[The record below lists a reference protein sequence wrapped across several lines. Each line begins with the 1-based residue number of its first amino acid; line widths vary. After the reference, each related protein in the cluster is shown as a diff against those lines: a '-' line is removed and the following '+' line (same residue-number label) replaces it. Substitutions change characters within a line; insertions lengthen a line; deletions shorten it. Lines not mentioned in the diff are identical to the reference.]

1 MRGAATGAWWR
12 EVSPHEK
19 YLIRKSFAQ
28 LEEQGSVPG
37 LVFYQRL
44 FELDPA
50 LKPLFKSDIESH
62 SARLLD
68 MLGSLISYLERSAV
82 LDFELRLMGQ
92 RHAEYGVL
100 PEHYE
105 TVGQALLDMLA
116 ETLCGEFTEEVKDA
130 WAALYGVVAATMQ
143 AGAAA
148 HPV

>member
-1 MRGAATGAWWR
+1 M
-12 EVSPHEK
+12 
-19 YLIRKSFAQ
+19 
-28 LEEQGSVPG
+28 PG

-50 LKPLFKSDIESH
+50 LKPLFKSDIESQ

-68 MLGSLISYLERSAV
+68 MLGSLISNLERSAV

-100 PEHYE
+100 PQHYE